1 MRFEAI
7 RPSNVHETKGYS
19 QAVRI
24 GNTLYVSG
32 QVPKDRSDRIVGV
45 GDFEAQAR
53 QVYANLRA
61 VLEAAGGSLDDVV
74 KITTFLTRQDLF
86 EDWRR
91 IRAEVFKGEAHPAST
106 LVVVA
111 SLSHLDYLVEI
122 EAIAV
127 IDG

>member
-122 EAIAV
+122 EPIAV

>member
-24 GNTLYVSG
+24 GHTLYVSG

-91 IRAEVFKGEAHPAST
+91 IRAEVFKGEAYPAST

>member
-24 GNTLYVSG
+24 GHTLYVSG

>member
-1 MRFEAI
+1 MCRSGAAAVVAGVWSGRGRRPGIGAYGQGLEATVRFEAI

-53 QVYANLRA
+53 QGDAPPRA
-61 VLEAAGGSLDDVV
+61 LLEAAGGGPDAGV
-74 KITTFLTRQDLF
+74 
-86 EDWRR
+86 
-91 IRAEVFKGEAHPAST
+91 
-106 LVVVA
+106 
-111 SLSHLDYLVEI
+111 
-122 EAIAV
+122 
-127 IDG
+127 

>member
-53 QVYANLRA
+53 QVYATLRA